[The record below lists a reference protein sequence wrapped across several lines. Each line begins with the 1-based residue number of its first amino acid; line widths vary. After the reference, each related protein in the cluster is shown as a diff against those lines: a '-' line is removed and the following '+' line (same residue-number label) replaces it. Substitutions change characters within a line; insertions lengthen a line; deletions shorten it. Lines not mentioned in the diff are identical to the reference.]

1 MSLTVSATE
10 VLRPRLLSI
19 PNYQRGY
26 AWEQEQVQD
35 FLDDLSLLEPGKTH
49 YTGTIVLL
57 GGGEP
62 LVDDESNALVR
73 ADVVDGQQRLTTL
86 CLLLNELRRA
96 LQVAG
101 REDAAQ
107 GLRRQFL
114 LISEKGVPRNKLQVG
129 PDSVAVWTALLN
141 DTPVPPPETLSAKR
155 LQRAALQIRQHVEEL
170 ASKSDDHVDA
180 LFSLRNL
187 VVTGLHFTLY
197 TLNQQAEV
205 GVIFET
211 LNDRGKPLTELEK
224 VKNYLLFLAAR
235 LPIGQQEALADR
247 INAAW
252 STIYRLLL
260 EVAMVSPAGE
270 DQFLRAHWLAA
281 VDPVPTRWRGTK
293 SLKAHFP
300 RQQYLGKPELL
311 IREIGDYVDSLARA
325 ARAYADSLR
334 PKIQAFADFGP
345 LASKAR
351 SAHERLSR
359 AGTVAVF
366 QPLMLALRERSPG
379 DGQTYLKVLDLCERF
394 AVRTYLIG
402 GYRADAAQTRLYRLA
417 HEVYIGKRTPSS
429 VETALRALALDYA
442 NDTYV
447 RQSLLDTEF
456 NWYRWG
462 ALKFFL
468 YEYELNLLGGATPEI
483 NYTFFEKSKREKTIE
498 HILPQAA
505 NSSYWQKRFD
515 RNERRQLTHAL
526 GNLVLTR
533 DNSAYS
539 NKDFPNKRGA
549 AGPGIAATACYAQ
562 APLAQEQELAR
573 LADWTPEEV
582 LARQERLADWALK
595 RWAIDFSDFDLG
607 IELEDEE
614 DPSDDPADPKP
625 ADLIMNE

>member
-10 VLRPRLLSI
+10 VLRPRLLTI
-19 PNYQRGY
+19 PDYQRGY
-26 AWEQEQVQD
+26 AWEQDQVQD

-96 LQVAG
+96 LHSAG
-101 REDAAQ
+101 REEAAQ

-114 LISEKGVPRNKLQVG
+114 LISEKGAPRNKLQVG
-129 PDSVAVWTALLN
+129 PDSAAVWTALLN
-141 DTPVPPPETLSAKR
+141 DTHAAPPETLSARR
-155 LQRAALQIRQHVEEL
+155 LQAAALQIRRHVEQVASEL
-170 ASKSDDHVDA
+170 GDPVEA

-197 TLNQQAEV
+197 TLHQQAEV

-235 LPIGQQEALADR
+235 IPSGQQEALADR

-281 VDPVPTRWRGTK
+281 VDPVPTKWKGIK
-293 SLKAHFP
+293 SLKSHFP
-300 RQQYLGKPELL
+300 RQQYFGKPDLL
-311 IREIGDYVDSLARA
+311 IQEVGGYVDSLARA

-334 PKIQAFADFGP
+334 PDLQAFSEFGAD
-345 LASKAR
+345 ATKAR

-366 QPLMLALRERSPG
+366 QPLMIALRERAPK
-379 DGQTYLKVLDLCERF
+379 DGHAYLRVLDLCERF

-417 HEVYIGKRTPSS
+417 HEVYTGKRTPQS
-429 VETALRALALDYA
+429 VEAAVRALAMDYA

-468 YEYELNLLGGATPEI
+468 YEYELDLLGGATTDI
-483 NYTFFEKSKREKTIE
+483 SYTFFEKSKREKTIE
-498 HILPQAA
+498 HILPQTA
-505 NSSYWQKRFD
+505 SSPYWTKRFD
-515 RNERRQLTHAL
+515 GNERRQLTHAL

-539 NKDFPNKRGA
+539 NKDFPDKRGSS
-549 AGPGIAATACYAQ
+549 GPGIAAKTCYAQ

-573 LADWTPEEV
+573 LADWTPEQV
-582 LARQERLADWALK
+582 LGRQERLADWALE
-595 RWAIDFSDFDLG
+595 RWAIDFSDFDPSNQM
-607 IELEDEE
+607 EDEE
-614 DPSDDPADPKP
+614 EVGGEIGGPKP
-625 ADLIMNE
+625 ADLLMNE